1 MLDDRGL
8 YEEEQMAD
16 LVTVEGIGYKR
27 RNPWGVFGLSLVTIG
42 IYYVVWWYKIYVSD
56 TFPFL

>member
-1 MLDDRGL
+1 MTGPLHSRTVWVGMLDDRGFHG
-8 YEEEQMAD
+8 EDQMAD

-42 IYYVVWWYKIYVSD
+42 VYYVV
-56 TFPFL
+56 